1 MDITGGT
8 AVLFILC
15 DPVVHVRGT
24 ALFNH
29 HFESECID
37 AAFSPLHVLPGDLP
51 TVVTALRRSQNVAG
65 FGVTIPH
72 KIAVV
77 PLLDEL
83 TDSAQRVG
91 SVNFVRRTAEG
102 RLTGTNIDGE
112 GFLVGLANRG
122 IDVAGKRILQFGA
135 GGAGRAVAFAT
146 ALAGAASITLVNR
159 TISRAE
165 SLASAVRD
173 VAPYVRV
180 EASPAADPREFDLV
194 FNATPNGMRG
204 QSAAAPCNLSALPD
218 EGAVA
223 EIIITPE
230 ETPLVRAARAKGL
243 QASIGR
249 DMLTGQYEL
258 MRDFLGL
265 KESVL
270 SA

>member
-1 MDITGGT
+1 MEITGRT

-15 DPVVHVRGT
+15 DPVEHVRGT
-24 ALFNH
+24 ALFNER
-29 HFESECID
+29 FENEGID
-37 AAFSPLHVLPGDLP
+37 AAFSPLHVLPEDLP

-72 KIAVV
+72 KIDVV

-83 TDSAQRVG
+83 TASAQRAG

-102 RLTGTNIDGE
+102 RLIGTNIDGE

-135 GGAGRAVAFAT
+135 GGVGRAVAFAT

-159 TISRAE
+159 TFSTAE

-173 VAPYVRV
+173 VAPYLRV
-180 EASPAADPREFDLV
+180 EARFTADPREFDLV
-194 FNATPNGMRG
+194 INATPNGMRG
-204 QSAAAPCNLSALPD
+204 QPVAVPCDLSALPD
-218 EGAVA
+218 GGAVA
-223 EIIITPE
+223 EIVITPE
-230 ETPLVRAARAKGL
+230 ETLLVRAAHAKGL
-243 QASIGR
+243 QTSIGR
-249 DMLTGQYEL
+249 DMLIGQYQL

-265 KESVL
+265 KERVR